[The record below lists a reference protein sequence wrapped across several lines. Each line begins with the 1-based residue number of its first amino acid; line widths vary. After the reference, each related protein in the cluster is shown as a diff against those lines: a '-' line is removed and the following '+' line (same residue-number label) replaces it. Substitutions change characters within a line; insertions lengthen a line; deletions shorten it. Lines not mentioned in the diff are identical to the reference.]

1 MKSTDRIKNNNT
13 LDKKEAGGKSTS
25 AEEQIA
31 MLQEELRL
39 EKDLTQILLKQQ
51 KEWKKY
57 IESLSPTI
65 EVLGNNIRTLQN
77 DLHVKHQELSDVLQS
92 LSNGLVVTDL
102 QGQVKSFNRS
112 AIAITGIGSD
122 DAIGQHI
129 NDLFRFQILPEPL
142 DKEALDAVNKGYN
155 QQFVYPKSSGRE
167 IVVDSATTL
176 MESENKD
183 RLGIIINLND
193 ITVLKRLE
201 EEAER
206 KNRLTAAGQIAMQ
219 VAHEIRN
226 PLGSIELFASMMKK
240 DLPEES
246 HEKELTDHIT
256 SAVRSMNH
264 IISNLLEYTKPRPVV
279 LEKTNIHDVL
289 EEFIEFCRF
298 SAEQHMVEVETR
310 LGADKYWIKGNG
322 ELLKQVFHN
331 LFVNACQAMPEGG
344 NWTVSSENMVEV
356 EPEILKNYE
365 RPVDDKE
372 QGIEFV
378 KVTFEDSG
386 KGMNEEVRK
395 RIFDPFFTT
404 REKGTGLGMSIAQS
418 TLRSHRGFIQIDSQ
432 ENEGTKIALLFPLYN
447 KSII

>member
-1 MKSTDRIKNNNT
+1 MKSTDRNKNNNT
-13 LDKKEAGGKSTS
+13 IEKKKAGIKSGP
-25 AEEQIA
+25 AEEKIA

-51 KEWKKY
+51 QEWKKY
-57 IESLSPTI
+57 VESLSPTI
-65 EVLGNNIRTLQN
+65 EVLGNNIKTLQN
-77 DLHVKHQELSDVLQS
+77 DLHAKNQELSDVLQS
-92 LSNGLVVTDL
+92 LSSGLVVTDL
-102 QGQVKSFNRS
+102 HGQVMSFNRS
-112 AIAITGIGSD
+112 AIAITGIEAD
-122 DAIGQHI
+122 DAIGEHI

-142 DKEALDAVNKGYN
+142 DDEALDAVNKGFN
-155 QQFVYPKSSGRE
+155 QQFTYSKINEKE

-226 PLGSIELFASMMKK
+226 PLGSIELFTSMMKK

-256 SAVRSMNH
+256 SAIRSMNH

-279 LEKTNIHDVL
+279 LEKVNIHDVL
-289 EEFIEFCRF
+289 DDFIEFCRF
-298 SAEQHMVEVETR
+298 SAEQHQVNVEISLMAEE
-310 LGADKYWIKGNG
+310 YWIKGNS

-344 NWTVSSENMVEV
+344 NWTVSSENIVEV
-356 EPEILKNYE
+356 EPEVLKNFE
-365 RPVDDKE
+365 SSMDDNKN
-372 QGIEFV
+372 GITFV
-378 KVTFEDSG
+378 KVTFEDNG
-386 KGMNEEVRK
+386 KGMSEEVRK

-418 TLRSHRGFIQIDSQ
+418 TLRSHGGSIQVDSQ
-432 ENEGTKIALLFPLYN
+432 VNQGAKIALLFPIYN
-447 KSII
+447 GSKI